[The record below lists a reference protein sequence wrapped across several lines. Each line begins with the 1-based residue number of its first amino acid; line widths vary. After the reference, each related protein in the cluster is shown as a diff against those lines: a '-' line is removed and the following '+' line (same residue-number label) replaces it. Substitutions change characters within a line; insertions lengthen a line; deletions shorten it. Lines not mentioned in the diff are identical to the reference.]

1 MNDGKNK
8 ESSSIFRQ
16 KSVKQL
22 SGPEDLNDYIRVT
35 TPSVWIVLAALAV
48 LLVGLLLWSI
58 FGTLEVRGA
67 DGAVEFVHPISYIVN

>member
-8 ESSSIFRQ
+8 ESSGIFRQ

-22 SGPEDLNDYIRVT
+22 SGPADLNDYIRVT

-67 DGAVEFVHPISYIVN
+67 DGAVEFVHPIAYIVN